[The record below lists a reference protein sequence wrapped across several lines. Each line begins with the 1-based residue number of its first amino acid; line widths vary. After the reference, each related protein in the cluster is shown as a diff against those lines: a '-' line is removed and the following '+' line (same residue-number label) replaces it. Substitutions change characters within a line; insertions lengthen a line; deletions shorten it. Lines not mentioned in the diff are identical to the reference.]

1 LHTEQIQ
8 QTLGAKMLGGL
19 IWAVWVLVG
28 LATGI
33 LARKVLTGT
42 GFGVLVDVVVGIA
55 GGLVGGWLF
64 FTLGALIA
72 GGLFGPGWVLD
83 GVLVGS
89 VPGAIAVALL
99 LLWAVRDIAIG
110 MYYVLL
116 TAYALMAA
124 DRYLFP
130 VLAADVRKAFGFSL
144 ATTGLLATIFTLG
157 LGIGGLPTGYLL
169 ARYSRK
175 MVLLAG
181 IVVFS
186 TATALTTAVP
196 GFWTMLVCLAAQGIG
211 MSMLA
216 TSMFALAA
224 SYFAGHR
231 SAAIG
236 SVNFCYGIGGFL
248 GPYLAGRFRQSYNGW
263 HAPMLLFGAFGFV
276 MVLLIAIT
284 VRPWFSDARRTTEV
298 KVDSGGAAS
307 LMNRNT
313 IILAILSM
321 LHGLSMYGF
330 LGLYPT
336 FLREVLH
343 YSPVSAGKV
352 IGFFGVGALASI
364 PCGWIGDRFSPK
376 LVLSGSLLSVAV
388 LGYLF
393 FQESPTMLTREI
405 LTCIYGV
412 TGSAILYVNL
422 AGYHVKALR
431 RSLSNS
437 GSGMFVT
444 SLYGGA
450 AFGGLLL
457 GKLASWGGW
466 LRASEIEMTLSCFL
480 GAILAL
486 ALRPSEM
493 SL

>member
-1 LHTEQIQ
+1 
-8 QTLGAKMLGGL
+8 M
-19 IWAVWVLVG
+19 
-28 LATGI
+28 
-33 LARKVLTGT
+33 
-42 GFGVLVDVVVGIA
+42 
-55 GGLVGGWLF
+55 
-64 FTLGALIA
+64 
-72 GGLFGPGWVLD
+72 
-83 GVLVGS
+83 
-89 VPGAIAVALL
+89 AIAMYCVLL
-99 LLWAVRDIAIG
+99 LSYI
-110 MYYVLL
+110 
-116 TAYALMAA
+116 LMAA

-144 ATTGLLATIFTLG
+144 ANTGLLATIFTLG
-157 LGIGGLPTGYLL
+157 LGVGGLPTGYLL

-175 MVLLAG
+175 MVLLTG
-181 IVVFS
+181 IVIFS
-186 TATALTTAVP
+186 AATALTTVVP

-224 SYFAGHR
+224 SYFSGYR

-248 GPYLAGRFRQSYNGW
+248 GPYLAGKLRQSYNTW
-263 HAPMLLFGAFGFV
+263 HAPMISFGGFGFV
-276 MVLLIAIT
+276 MVVLIAAT
-284 VRPWFSDARRTTEV
+284 VRPWFSETRRAAEV
-298 KVDSGGAAS
+298 KADTGGAAS
-307 LMNRNT
+307 LANRNT
-313 IILAILSM
+313 VILTILSVI
-321 LHGLSMYGF
+321 HGLSMYGF

-336 FLREVLH
+336 FLRETLH

-364 PCGWIGDRFSPK
+364 PCGWIGDRYSPK
-376 LVLSGSLLSVAV
+376 LVLSGSLLSSAV

-393 FQESPTMLTREI
+393 FQESLSMPMREL

-431 RSLSNS
+431 RSLSSS

-444 SLYGGA
+444 SLYAGA

-457 GKLASWGGW
+457 GKLANWGGW
-466 LRASEIEMTLSCFL
+466 LRASEIEMSLLCFI